1 MKEFIDRQIN
11 LIFMALTML
20 LSIFIKKIKV
30 EKEENKMKKRKLLY

>member
-30 EKEENKMKKRKLLY
+30 EKEENKIKKEKLLY